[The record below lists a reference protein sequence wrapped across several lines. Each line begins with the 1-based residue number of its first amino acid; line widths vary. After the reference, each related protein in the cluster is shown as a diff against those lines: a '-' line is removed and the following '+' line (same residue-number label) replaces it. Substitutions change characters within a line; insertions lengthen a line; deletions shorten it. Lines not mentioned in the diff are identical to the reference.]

1 MSKHRSSGYG
11 GTVQRG
17 NTSDRSSVEVTR
29 PVTAPLPPR
38 RRTRSP
44 SALPLRSVAAL
55 GFLASV
61 LVVVG
66 GALAGASGAGSSG
79 RLWTVPA
86 VPLRPSFSLLP
97 ALFAY
102 FGGLIVLI
110 RAWLLLR
117 RYHLAHGLSALAAA
131 AVIVIWSIPLVA
143 GPPLG
148 SRDVYAYAAQGRMAD
163 QGLDVYEEG
172 PVELGVDDP
181 VLAAVDPLYWES
193 PVLYGPVFVSLSS
206 TVASAT
212 GDHLVAAVFAFRL
225 MAVLGL
231 LVTAFAVW
239 DLARQLGRDPVDSLI
254 LAVANPL
261 VLFHLVSGAHNEA
274 IMLGFLVSGVAIGL
288 RRRLVHVGIM
298 LCAVAAAIKLPAILA
313 VAFLGWPWALM
324 APTRPRRL
332 ARAAL
337 AGLEA
342 LAVIAVAGQLTG
354 WGWGWVDA
362 LVNSRPVNAYLS
374 VTRVFGGGFSLL
386 TGLNPDEVLTVARLS
401 GVVLALAV
409 TTLLLLRRHQSWP
422 TALAWSLLL
431 WAVFHPTTQ
440 PWYLTW
446 GIVLLAA
453 TTGGE
458 RNRAFIVG
466 CAMALFAVLPIGP
479 QLGLVVLD
487 NSSLTQLV
495 LAALA
500 LTIFTLSP
508 RPGHKPRF
516 RRDLDPDTV
525 SVVVPTRHEAAN
537 IEPFVQRLT
546 DAVATSPR
554 LVDRR
559 VEVLYVDDS
568 DDETPEVIAAV
579 AERDW
584 SGGTVPIS
592 VRLVHR
598 PRHERWGGLGGAV
611 VDGFIVARGAVAVV
625 MDGDLQHPAERIAD
639 LVAAINDRPT
649 DGEVPRPGLVVA
661 SRRIPGGSDHEG
673 LTATR
678 RRLSMSVAW
687 LAQALFPK
695 RIGRISDPLSGFF
708 AVDLRRVDLDRLYP
722 DGFKILVELLATHPE
737 LTTTETP
744 FQFIG
749 RRQGMSKASISE
761 GGRFIG
767 HLLDVRLRTTRPW
780 GGASVSQRLSDQT
793 GRAIASN

>member
-1 MSKHRSSGYG
+1 MRS
-11 GTVQRG
+11 RAA
-17 NTSDRSSVEVTR
+17 
-29 PVTAPLPPR
+29 PVLLPWQ
-38 RRTRSP
+38 TRSGT
-44 SALPLRSVAAL
+44 ALTLRSVAIL
-55 GFLASV
+55 GFGASV

-79 RLWTVPA
+79 RLWTVPT
-86 VPLRPSFSLLP
+86 VPVRPSFTLLP

-102 FGGLIVLI
+102 FGGLILLV

-117 RYHLAHGLSALAAA
+117 RYHLTHQLPAMAAA
-131 AVIVIWSIPLVA
+131 AVIVIWSIPLLV

-163 QGLDVYEEG
+163 QGLDVYEDG

-181 VLAAVDPLYWES
+181 MLAAVDPLYWDA
-193 PVLYGPVFVSLSS
+193 PVLYGPVFVFMSS
-206 TVASAT
+206 SVASAT
-212 GDHLVAAVFAFRL
+212 GDHLVAAVFAYRF

-231 LVTAFAVW
+231 LATAVALW

-288 RRRLVHVGIM
+288 RPRFVHVGIM

-324 APTRPRRL
+324 APTWPRRL
-332 ARAAL
+332 GRATV

-342 LAVIAVAGQLTG
+342 LTVIAVAGRLTG

-362 LVNSRPVNAYLS
+362 LVNSQPVNAYLS
-374 VTRVFGGGFSLL
+374 VTRVFGGGFSLV
-386 TGLNPDEVLTVARLS
+386 TGINAEEVLAVARPA
-401 GVVLALAV
+401 GVMVAV
-409 TTLLLLRRHQSWP
+409 GATALLLLRRHQSWP

-446 GIVLLAA
+446 GLVLLAA

-466 CAMALFAVLPIGP
+466 CAVALFAVLPMGP
-479 QLGLVVLD
+479 QLGLVLLD

-495 LAALA
+495 LAALVLA
-500 LTIFTLSP
+500 LFTLSP
-508 RPGHKPRF
+508 GPEHEPRY
-516 RRDLDPDTV
+516 RRDLNPGIIT
-525 SVVVPTRHEAAN
+525 VVVPTRHERSN
-537 IEPFVQRLT
+537 IEPFLQRLT
-546 DAVATSPR
+546 DAVSGSPE
-554 LVDRR
+554 LADRQL
-559 VEVLYVDDS
+559 EVLYIDDS
-568 DDETPEVIAAV
+568 DDDTPEMIRAM

-584 SGGTVPIS
+584 RTASVPIS

-598 PRHERWGGLGGAV
+598 RRHERWGGLGGAV
-611 VDGFIVARGAVAVV
+611 VDGFAVARGAVAVI

-639 LVAAINDRPT
+639 LVGPIDGCRPIT
-649 DGEVPRPGLVVA
+649 GETRPALVVA
-661 SRRIPGGSDHEG
+661 SRRIPGGTDHEG
-673 LTATR
+673 LTPTR
-678 RRLSMSVAW
+678 RRLSLSVAW
-687 LAQALFPK
+687 LARSIFPK
-695 RIGRISDPLSGFF
+695 RIGRVGDPLSGFF
-708 AVDLRRVDLDRLYP
+708 AVDLRRVDLNRLFP
-722 DGFKILVELLATHPE
+722 DGFKVLVELLATHPE
-737 LTTTETP
+737 LPAVERP
-744 FQFIG
+744 FQFVG
-749 RRQGMSKASISE
+749 RRQGMSKASLSE

-780 GGASVSQRLSDQT
+780 GGASVTRRLFDQQ